1 MGKDIIAKKFIW
13 IWLILIFSFVLFG
26 CNRTEI
32 GYTGGEATEAVTNK
46 VGEEAAGLIDE
57 EGSYDTADEV
67 ALYLITYHRLP
78 GNYITKN
85 EAKKLGWEGGPLDE
99 YAPGKCIGGD
109 TFGNR
114 EGLLPSGHVYHEC
127 DIETLG
133 KEKRG
138 AKRLVYSED
147 FEIYYTA
154 DHYGSFTRL
163 Y

>member
-1 MGKDIIAKKFIW
+1 MPCHVNLFFCDIIAKKFIW

-85 EAKKLGWEGGPLDE
+85 EAKKLGWEIIDCSDGISPL
-99 YAPGKCIGGD
+99 PI
-109 TFGNR
+109 
-114 EGLLPSGHVYHEC
+114 
-127 DIETLG
+127 DIIN
-133 KEKRG
+133 EKIMQALTG
-138 AKRLVYSED
+138 AML
-147 FEIYYTA
+147 
-154 DHYGSFTRL
+154 
-163 Y
+163 